1 VTLHWITRLAL
12 LTHPYT
18 GLVPNPASAAP
29 NTWTCSRCEVT
40 VSFSPDVVDTGLP
53 STWSQEDGELYCLSC
68 RRDMAG
74 EAGLEGVDEGVPNQ
88 KRLQIRSH
96 ARIEFEIKRDPTRED
111 NRIAKAC
118 GTSTFAVRKARAR
131 LEGNAEDPD

>member
-1 VTLHWITRLAL
+1 M
-12 LTHPYT
+12 
-18 GLVPNPASAAP
+18 PNPASAAP
-29 NTWTCSRCEVT
+29 NTWTCTRCEVT
-40 VSFSPDVVDTGLP
+40 VSFAPDFKNTGLP
-53 STWSQEDGELYCLSC
+53 ATWAEEDGELYCLSC

-74 EAGLEGVDEGVPNQ
+74 EAGLEGVDEDVPNQ

-131 LEGNAEDPD
+131 LDGDPIEEDSKKSD